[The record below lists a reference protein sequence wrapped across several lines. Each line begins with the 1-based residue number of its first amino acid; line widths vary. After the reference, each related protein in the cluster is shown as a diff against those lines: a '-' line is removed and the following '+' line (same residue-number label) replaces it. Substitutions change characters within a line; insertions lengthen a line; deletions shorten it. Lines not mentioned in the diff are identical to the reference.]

1 MMEVIR
7 EWILTL
13 GGTAA
18 FTAAAQAISPE
29 GSAKRGVRFA
39 CGLGII
45 AAMLSLGIDF
55 DWDSYAMS
63 LAAYRE
69 LGEQYTAEGENL
81 AMENT
86 RAYIETEC
94 GAYIASK
101 GGELGADV
109 TAEVTAKWSGEGY
122 WYPDSVLFSGTADA
136 SVRAALTETVET
148 ELGIPEARQYWE
160 EQNG

>member
-1 MMEVIR
+1 MEAIR
-7 EWILTL
+7 QWILTL

-55 DWDSYAMS
+55 DWDAYAMS

-69 LGEQYTAEGENL
+69 LGEQYSEEGENL

-94 GAYIASK
+94 EAYIASK
-101 GGELGADV
+101 GSELGVDI
-109 TAEVTAKWSGEGY
+109 TAEVTARWSDEGY
-122 WYPDSVLFSGTADA
+122 WYPDSVLLSGTADA
-136 SVRAALTETVET
+136 AVRAALTETVET
-148 ELGIPEARQYWE
+148 ELGICETRQLWE